1 MSLALLVDWLELIPL
16 LVLSCRISEKKLKV
30 KGER

>member
-16 LVLSCRISEKKLKV
+16 LVLSCRIS
-30 KGER
+30 GN